1 MLGHSPAK
9 WHNFG
14 ANRAIQ
20 KRKHGRH
27 RRVATA
33 VGSSGHYFASATKLD
48 KFKMKEKAF
57 LGSRY
62 LSTSSSTRRV
72 CELGEGIA
80 TGRLEFY
87 FQ

>member
-1 MLGHSPAK
+1 M
-9 WHNFG
+9 
-14 ANRAIQ
+14 
-20 KRKHGRH
+20 
-27 RRVATA
+27 
-33 VGSSGHYFASATKLD
+33 GSSGHYFASATKLD